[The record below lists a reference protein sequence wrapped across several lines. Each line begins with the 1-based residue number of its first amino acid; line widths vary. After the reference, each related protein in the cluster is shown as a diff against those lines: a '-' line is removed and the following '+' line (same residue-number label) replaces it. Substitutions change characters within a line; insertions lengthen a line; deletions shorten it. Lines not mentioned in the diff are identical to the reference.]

1 MDCHLTLSA
10 RYIYSIFK
18 LQILLS
24 RWRWATAHCLFVQ
37 NYKEFKYYLVQQ
49 TILKFDVQY
58 KGIVITGT
66 SLQYRPERLML
77 MFISLKPER
86 SKFIQ
91 ALSWLDSSPLPQ
103 ETRFNAM
110 KFHVVFVVE
119 KVTLVQVVFQV
130 LQGFPYSVIPH
141 YITIN

>member
-1 MDCHLTLSA
+1 M
-10 RYIYSIFK
+10 
-18 LQILLS
+18 
-24 RWRWATAHCLFVQ
+24 Q

-49 TILKFDVQY
+49 TILKFDIHY

-66 SLQYRPERLML
+66 SLQYRLERLML

-86 SKFIQ
+86 SKFIPT
-91 ALSWLDSSPLPQ
+91 LSWLDSSLLPH

-110 KFHVVFVVE
+110 KFHVGFVVE

-130 LQGFPYSVIPH
+130 LQGFPFSVIPH
-141 YITIN
+141 YIIPN